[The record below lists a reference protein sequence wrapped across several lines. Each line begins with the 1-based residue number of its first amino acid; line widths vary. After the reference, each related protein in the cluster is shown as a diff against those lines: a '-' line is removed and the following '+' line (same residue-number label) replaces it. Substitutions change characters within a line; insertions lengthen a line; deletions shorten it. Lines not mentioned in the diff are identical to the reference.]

1 MDSKSSG
8 LAGLEELPVV
18 IGLAGGGVLLL
29 LLGFCL
35 RRKSAGRAEPGGGR
49 DFAMKN
55 VLQRSPWRE
64 SECAFEVA
72 PSEIVSC
79 TPCVRPFQQSKI
91 TKVVSSVNFPGVV
104 YSL

>member
-35 RRKSAGRAEPGGGR
+35 RRKSAAGRPGGAR
-49 DFAMKN
+49 
-55 VLQRSPWRE
+55 RRE
-64 SECAFEVA
+64 GFRHEKC
-72 PSEIVSC
+72 VS
-79 TPCVRPFQQSKI
+79 TIAVVR
-91 TKVVSSVNFPGVV
+91 VRVR
-104 YSL
+104 L